1 MPARKSAARADAA
14 ASQRDPAVDEF
25 LADLDHPLKKE
36 IEEVR
41 GIVLGASPAIRDGI
55 KWNGPSFR
63 TTEWFAT
70 VFLRST
76 DCVQL
81 VFHLGAKVKDG
92 STKGVDVPDPQGL
105 IRWVT
110 KDRCIV
116 TAGTGKEIRARRGAI
131 EAIVRAWIAH
141 LPSRA

>member
-1 MPARKSAARADAA
+1 MATARRAARADAA
-14 ASQRDPAVDEF
+14 ASRRDPAVDAF
-25 LADLDHPLKKE
+25 LADLDHPLKTE

-41 GIVLGASPAIRDGI
+41 GIVLGAAPAIRDGI

-76 DCVQL
+76 DRVQL

-92 STKGVDVPDPQGL
+92 STKGVDVPDPEGL
-105 IRWVT
+105 IRWIT
-110 KDRCIV
+110 KERCIV
-116 TAGTGKEIRARRGAI
+116 TAGAGKEIRARRAAI
-131 EAIVRAWIAH
+131 ESIVRAWIAH